1 MDDMA
6 ATWKELRRRQG
17 FAYHYWWRFWL
28 CVVAPWYWKSGLPFR
43 YQAVTVIGYVARFG
57 PDPALRDD

>member
-1 MDDMA
+1 MMDAM
-6 ATWKELRRRQG
+6 KELRRRQG

-28 CVVAPWYWKSGLPFR
+28 LGVAVPYWKLGLPFR
-43 YQAVTVIGYVARFG
+43 HQVVTGLGYVARLG